1 MQISSRFSIP
11 DYLTKR
17 FFVLYSIPFL
27 LSVLLIFLTD
37 PLKVVDLFYQTLF
50 LSIFYVGI
58 PIGIVFLPYYGYFY
72 LLQKYFR
79 VTYVVSVTALITTII
94 ALILVFIVIQNTYKS
109 YETRSYFTKETTSQ
123 LSKKSIELFEKETG
137 VKGKVKKVKMV
148 SRYNDADNGNFT
160 LIRKRY
166 YDIEVVTK
174 NSSDLQKIPRHYK
187 YISVDGKWFLKM
199 KNEEYIFD

>member
-1 MQISSRFSIP
+1 MQLSSRFSMP
-11 DYLTKR
+11 NYVTKR

-27 LSVLLIFLTD
+27 ISVLLIFLTD

-58 PIGIVFLPYYGYFY
+58 PIGVVFLPYYGYFY
-72 LLQKYFR
+72 LLQKYFK
-79 VTYVVSVTALITTII
+79 VTYVVTVTALITTII
-94 ALILVFIVIQNTYKS
+94 ALIIVFIVVQNTYKS

-123 LSKKSIELFEKETG
+123 LSKKSIELFKNETG

-174 NSSDLQKIPRHYK
+174 NPTDLQKIPRRYK
-187 YISVDGKWFLKM
+187 FISVNGKWILKKNNEKWFL
-199 KNEEYIFD
+199 N

>member
-1 MQISSRFSIP
+1 MKLSSGISIP
-11 DYLTKR
+11 NYVTKR
-17 FFVLYSIPFL
+17 FFVLYSVPFFI
-27 LSVLLIFLTD
+27 SVLLIFLTD

-72 LLQKYFR
+72 LLQKYLK

-166 YDIEVVTK
+166 YDFEVVTK
-174 NSSDLQKIPRHYK
+174 NPSDLQKIPRHYK
-187 YISVDGKWFLKM
+187 YISVDGKWILKK
-199 KNEEYIFD
+199 KNEKWFLN

>member
-1 MQISSRFSIP
+1 MQLLSGFSIP
-11 DYLTKR
+11 NYVTKR
-17 FFVLYSIPFL
+17 FFILYSVPFL
-27 LSVLLIFLTD
+27 ISVLLIFLTD
-37 PLKVVDLFYQTLF
+37 PLKVIDLFNQTLY
-50 LSIFYVGI
+50 LSVFYLGL

-72 LLQKYFR
+72 LLQKYFK

-94 ALILVFIVIQNTYKS
+94 ALILVFIVFQNTYKS

-123 LSKKSIELFEKETG
+123 LSKKSIELFEKETD
-137 VKGKVKKVKMV
+137 VKGKVKKIKMV

-174 NSSDLQKIPRHYK
+174 NSSDLQKIPRRYK
-187 YISVDGKWFLKM
+187 YIFVDGKWILKK
-199 KNEEYIFD
+199 KNEEWFLN